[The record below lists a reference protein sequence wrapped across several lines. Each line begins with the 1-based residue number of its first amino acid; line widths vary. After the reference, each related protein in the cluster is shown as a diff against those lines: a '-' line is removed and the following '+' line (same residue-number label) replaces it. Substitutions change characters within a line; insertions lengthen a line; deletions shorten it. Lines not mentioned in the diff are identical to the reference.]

1 MYPLFG
7 GFDSLYHTFAVAD
20 TTHVGNL
27 TCCDMDASDSNTQ
40 TTYSDLTCLWLPI
53 YTGVV

>member
-27 TCCDMDASDSNTQ
+27 QIRDTLGLSF
-40 TTYSDLTCLWLPI
+40 I
-53 YTGVV
+53 YLQKQPGT